1 MIVGGCRQ
9 HKNTKQMQS
18 LPLKR
23 NFTSTL
29 KKYGKKN
36 STVEN
41 PVTGARGLGAHLILT
56 KTKLPSHWIEG
67 EPRADV
73 YLRFTTLVVLG
84 FWMCLLV
91 SSTKQNAEKPKSET
105 THRFRVCGVGWGEDP
120 SPDLHTRIAR
130 EPPRTATRL

>member
-1 MIVGGCRQ
+1 MV
-9 HKNTKQMQS
+9 
-18 LPLKR
+18 
-23 NFTSTL
+23 
-29 KKYGKKN
+29 KKN

-84 FWMCLLV
+84 FWMCLLM

-105 THRFRVCGVGWGEDP
+105 THRFRVCGVGWGGGIPRLISTPGLRE
-120 SPDLHTRIAR
+120 SPHELLLDCDKS
-130 EPPRTATRL
+130 PRRTKHPKHAEQKLSAG

>member
-1 MIVGGCRQ
+1 MIVGGYRQ

-18 LPLKR
+18 LPHINESSLP
-23 NFTSTL
+23 TL
-29 KKYGKKN
+29 KKYGKKHGCRK
-36 STVEN
+36 SSHRRE
-41 PVTGARGLGAHLILT
+41 GLGAHLILT

-73 YLRFTTLVVLG
+73 YLRFTTLVVLV